1 MMKSSVLTTRFSHAT
16 LLLYATTILAR
27 FIDHPLPTDAAINQA
42 PAAPVPVVT
51 AHREFRIEA
60 RSAESI
66 PTYTITYAPDSVCG
80 YLSGEVEIPI
90 TCENKNKCLWEQEYF
105 KFIACE
111 LKGETTGIARTSCYA
126 KDEAL
131 NATLCQ
137 DSCVSNTYNLL
148 CPSTNDTAPF
158 CRTYAYPNDV
168 RDYRCASTPATR
180 VSTVDFTFDGQ
191 KYPKWTLSTVVD
203 GDTAPQSLTPTS
215 TSTTSDI
222 TSAKS
227 EPAATSSTPADKD
240 DGNLSTGAIVGI
252 SVGAVVGFLLIGG
265 VVYLWLRQPSE
276 RSRNGDILV
285 SDPRPVS
292 PSDQQPEFVH
302 TGRR

>member
-1 MMKSSVLTTRFSHAT
+1 MRFFYAT
-16 LLLYATTILAR
+16 LLTHATTTLAR
-27 FIDHPLPTDAAINQA
+27 FIDHPLPTAAVVDQA
-42 PAAPVPVVT
+42 PAAPAPDVT
-51 AHREFRIEA
+51 ALREFRIEA

-126 KDEAL
+126 KEEAL
-131 NATLCQ
+131 NATLCE

-148 CPSTNDTAPF
+148 CTNDTAPF

-168 RDYRCASTPATR
+168 RDYRCAPTPATR
-180 VSTVDFTFDGQ
+180 VSAVDFTFDGQ
-191 KYPKWTLSTVVD
+191 KHPKWTLSTVVD
-203 GDTAPQSLTPTS
+203 GDTAPQSPIPTS
-215 TSTTSDI
+215 TSTTPDT

-227 EPAATSSTPADKD
+227 EAAATSSAPADKD
-240 DGNLSTGAIVGI
+240 DGKLSTGAIVGI
-252 SVGAVVGFLLIGG
+252 SVGAVVGLLLIGG
-265 VVYLWLRQPSE
+265 VIYLWLRQPSE
-276 RSRNGDILV
+276 RSRGSDILV

-292 PSDQQPEFVH
+292 PSDQQPEVIQ
-302 TGRR
+302 TNQT